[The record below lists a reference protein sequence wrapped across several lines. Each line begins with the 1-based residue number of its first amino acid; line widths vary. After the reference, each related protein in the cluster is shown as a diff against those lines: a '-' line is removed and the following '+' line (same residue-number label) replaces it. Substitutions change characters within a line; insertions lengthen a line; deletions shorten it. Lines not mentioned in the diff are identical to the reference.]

1 MASKNQGLY
10 AILEEIMEKY
20 EKERKKSFKSNQFLK
35 VFKSDFEK
43 CIFNSLGQINRKNYQ
58 IKGSAGE
65 GRWAYV
71 PWLGIFDKDITK
83 SAQSGFY
90 IVYLFSTNTKKVYLS
105 LNQGWTLYKNN
116 YNSKERIK
124 NIKKVTQYFQNRLGL
139 VDSNLVKDISL
150 IDSNDG
156 KDYHLA
162 KGYEYGNIFA
172 FEYKKG
178 KIPSEKN
185 LIDDLQKMLL
195 LYAELKG
202 NLLEVSNPRK
212 NINYILDSNSNSSSK
227 INVKEEHDFVYQ
239 VQENLDKVKI
249 KESKGVLV
257 SKKIKNTSKRK
268 SKKKTDFFEK
278 SINDKKIGDLGEK
291 IIFSSIQN
299 YLKEKFGI
307 SDSAIHVSEIDD
319 SAGYD
324 IKLKDKEGKS
334 IYIEV
339 KTTSGPK
346 STPFYVSEN
355 ELETSEKYKER
366 YLIVRLYNVNKNSN
380 FEFEYYVIK
389 GPLKECPKI
398 NISPTNYQVELI

>member
-1 MASKNQGLY
+1 M
-10 AILEEIMEKY
+10 
-20 EKERKKSFKSNQFLK
+20 
-35 VFKSDFEK
+35 
-43 CIFNSLGQINRKNYQ
+43 
-58 IKGSAGE
+58 
-65 GRWAYV
+65 
-71 PWLGIFDKDITK
+71 
-83 SAQSGFY
+83 
-90 IVYLFSTNTKKVYLS
+90 FSTNTKKVYLS

-139 VDSNLVKDISL
+139 VDPNLVKDISL

-172 FEYKKG
+172 FKYKKG
-178 KIPSEKN
+178 KIPSEKK

-202 NLLEVSNPRK
+202 NLLEVNNPKK
-212 NINYILDSNSNSSSK
+212 NINYILDSNSNSSSE

-291 IIFSSIQN
+291 IIFASIQN

-307 SDSAIHVSEIDD
+307 SDSVIHVSEIDD